1 METWQLQ
8 EAKAKLSELIS
19 HAKNEP
25 QMITQRGEEVVVVL
39 SVTKYIKL
47 IGKKQHLVDF
57 LRSSP
62 LCGLDVKISRDKTLG
77 RKVKF

>member
-8 EAKAKLSELIS
+8 EAKAKLSELVG
-19 HAKNEP
+19 HAMNTP

-39 SVTKYIKL
+39 SVAKYKEL
-47 IGKKQHLVDF
+47 IGEKQHLLDF

-62 LCGLDVKISRDKTLG
+62 LLGLDIKISRDKSLG
-77 RKVKF
+77 REVEF